1 MCMCVYARALDAHTS
16 LCSEEGVG
24 SLKLQAVMRCWEL
37 NLGPPIGDISALT
50 YAELFLQTSI
60 FLSDAEPL

>member
-24 SLKLQAVMRCWEL
+24 SPKLQAVMRCWEL
-37 NLGPPIGDISALT
+37 NLGPPIGGVSALT
-50 YAELFLQTSI
+50 YTEPFL
-60 FLSDAEPL
+60 

>member
-16 LCSEEGVG
+16 LCSEERVG

-37 NLGPPIGDISALT
+37 NLGPPIGGVSALT
-50 YAELFLQTSI
+50 YTEPFL
-60 FLSDAEPL
+60 